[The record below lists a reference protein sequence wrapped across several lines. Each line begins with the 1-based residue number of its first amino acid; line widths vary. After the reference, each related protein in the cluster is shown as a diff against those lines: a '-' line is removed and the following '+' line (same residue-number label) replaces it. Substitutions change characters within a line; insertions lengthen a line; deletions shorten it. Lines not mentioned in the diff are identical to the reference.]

1 MINGND
7 GIGERIR
14 YFRQLKGITLK
25 KLAEDV
31 GITSS
36 MLSQIERDIANPSLN
51 TLRTITSALDIPL
64 FQIFVDNPVESDCI
78 VHPENR
84 KHIVDN
90 GIVYELL
97 TPDKNT
103 AIEFFQLKLEK
114 GCSTWNSAMRHK
126 GEEVAL
132 VTHGSFEISISGTKY
147 ILNAG
152 DSLRIPPLAE
162 HVWTN
167 IGDDTAIL
175 VFAVTPPDF

>member
-1 MINGND
+1 MTNGSV

-14 YFRQLKGITLK
+14 YFRQLKGVTLK

-64 FQIFVDNPVESDCI
+64 FQIFVDNPVEAECI
-78 VHPENR
+78 VHPESR
-84 KHIVDN
+84 KHIVEN

-97 TPDKNT
+97 TPDMNT
-103 AIEFFQLKLEK
+103 AIEFCQLKLEK
-114 GCSTWNSAMRHK
+114 GCSTWDSAMRHK

-132 VTHGSFEISISGTKY
+132 VTQGSFEVSLGGIKY
-147 ILNAG
+147 IMNTG
-152 DSLRIPPLAE
+152 DSLRIPPLVE

-167 IGDDTAIL
+167 VGEDTAIL

>member
-1 MINGND
+1 MSGVNVS
-7 GIGERIR
+7 IGERIR
-14 YFRQLKGITLK
+14 FFRQQKGITLK

-51 TLRTITSALDIPL
+51 TLHTITSALDIPL
-64 FQIFVDNPVESDCI
+64 FRIFMDEPTESGNL

-97 TPDKNT
+97 TPDINST
-103 AIEFFQLKLEK
+103 IEFCQLKLEK
-114 GCSTWNSAMRHK
+114 GCATWDSATRHK

-132 VTHGSFEISISGTKY
+132 VIQGSFEVSLGGTKC
-147 ILNAG
+147 LMNEG
-152 DSLRIPPLAE
+152 DSLRIPPMVE
-162 HVWTN
+162 HVWKN
-167 IGDDTAIL
+167 VGNDTAIL